1 RGLTGAAALAA
12 RERLAGLSWPRPLE
26 RAEDAPRE
34 LCDLCAS
41 FNLAVAET
49 LLAKTRRAFARH
61 PEARTLL
68 LAGGV
73 AANSLVRAAFQRF
86 MAQRGGRLLVPSPAL
101 CTDNAAM
108 VAYAGWVYASRGL
121 GHDLAFETVPRG
133 RAVPDDMVQV
143 QVQMQDRPPAD
154 GAAPC

>member
-1 RGLTGAAALAA
+1 M
-12 RERLAGLSWPRPLE
+12 
-26 RAEDAPRE
+26 
-34 LCDLCAS
+34 
-41 FNLAVAET
+41 AET

-61 PEARTLL
+61 PEAKTLL

-86 MAQRGGRLLVPSPAL
+86 MAQMRGRLLVPSPPL

-133 RAVPDDMVQV
+133 RAVPDDMVLAEG
-143 QVQMQDRPPAD
+143 RAGP
-154 GAAPC
+154 APC